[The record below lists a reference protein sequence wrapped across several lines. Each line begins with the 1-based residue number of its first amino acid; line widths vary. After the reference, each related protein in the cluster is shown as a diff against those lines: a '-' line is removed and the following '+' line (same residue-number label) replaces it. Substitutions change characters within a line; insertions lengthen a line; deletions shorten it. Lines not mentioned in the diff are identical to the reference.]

1 MTILPIFCVNIAFF
15 QNFDH
20 FFTLC
25 CFYWDPKGAVNV
37 GVLEDLVLKDN
48 HGHFGD
54 DPRYISAK
62 IEPESEK
69 IKIFVFF

>member
-1 MTILPIFCVNIAFF
+1 M
-15 QNFDH
+15 
-20 FFTLC
+20 
-25 CFYWDPKGAVNV
+25 NV

-69 IKIFVFF
+69 IKIFVFFKTSFWGFLAFF